1 MNTPNQS
8 SYPVD
13 VRIAVYCRAVA
24 QTYLAACA
32 ADGME
37 NLCTLDSL
45 QHEITQQIETF
56 FVHEFGPEVGTEI
69 ACSAL
74 RDMVSS
80 DVLTHIPRLTLL
92 GEVIMDSIC
101 CTQNTATQSLT
112 TYY

>member
-1 MNTPNQS
+1 MNMPNQS
-8 SYPVD
+8 ASPVD
-13 VRIAVYCRAVA
+13 VRIAVYRRAVA
-24 QTYLAACA
+24 QAYLAACT

-37 NLCTLDSL
+37 NLYTLDSL

-56 FVHEFGPEVGTEI
+56 FVHEFGPEVGMEI

-101 CTQNTATQSLT
+101 GAQKTATQSLR